1 MSLGD
6 SASIL
11 FERHA
16 QALLG
21 SLGRLARQPF
31 AAFLTILVIGIALAL
46 PAALYLAVA
55 NMRVATAGLDDTVQL
70 SAYLE
75 LPTTPA
81 EARALSTRIARMTGV
96 GATEVVSPEEGLAEF
111 RQRSGV
117 GDALQALGENPLPW
131 LVKIRP
137 APSHDS
143 APAVEAMAA
152 EIRGLDG
159 VDFVEADTAW
169 VRRLH
174 ALEDTL
180 QQLVLV
186 VGALLAIGVLG
197 VVGNT
202 IRLEIDG
209 RDRVGKD
216 GRVEPETDRVEA
228 RRLDAV
234 VGRQAGDDDPL
245 DRSLAEEPLE
255 LCRDLLARVRV
266 AHREARVAVLAV
278 RALEDRRPDDL
289 QARMEL
295 GAPAAG
301 DAMDRPDAAV
311 LREVGRRWRVP
322 VLGVRDERARREG
335 CAGRRVDDGDDPLRA
350 ADAER
355 ALRVREVVLDVDEQ
369 QRGLAIE
376 GDVTAGALL
385 GRVGHRAEP
394 TAARPGGRIRPGP
407 SGGPA
412 AVSRPPS
419 IAPRPSRNPAVAGSR
434 RSRPRIMVYAWR
446 P

>member
-174 ALEDTL
+174 ALEATL
-180 QQLVLV
+180 RQLVLV

-209 RDRVGKD
+209 RRAEIEVTKLVG
-216 GRVEPETDRVEA
+216 GSNAFV
-228 RRLDAV
+228 RRPFLYSGLWQGFFGGAFAAGLV
-234 VGRQAGDDDPL
+234 AAGLYALSPFVGR
-245 DRSLAEEPLE
+245 LAAAYGASFHLKGLSIYAWP
-255 LCRDLLARVRV
+255 
-266 AHREARVAVLAV
+266 
-278 RALEDRRPDDL
+278 ALICGGAAL
-289 QARMEL
+289 GFL
-295 GAPAAG
+295 GAWLAA
-301 DAMDRPDAAV
+301 AYH
-311 LREVGRRWRVP
+311 LRRIEP
-322 VLGVRDERARREG
+322 RA
-335 CAGRRVDDGDDPLRA
+335 
-350 ADAER
+350 
-355 ALRVREVVLDVDEQ
+355 
-369 QRGLAIE
+369 
-376 GDVTAGALL
+376 
-385 GRVGHRAEP
+385 
-394 TAARPGGRIRPGP
+394 
-407 SGGPA
+407 
-412 AVSRPPS
+412 
-419 IAPRPSRNPAVAGSR
+419 
-434 RSRPRIMVYAWR
+434 
-446 P
+446 